1 MQMARTDF
9 ELCLLLRVSMSY
21 AKIRPCHFHR
31 SLFLTQVQAVPAAEC
46 STERLTDGVN
56 VQRKW
61 CLDPH
66 PVNVYCLFSL
76 FAENWPC
83 QLPRSWT
90 RGLHV
95 GQLTALCG
103 PSRPNVSRSLQLLGT
118 PSWRGE
124 VGRVRVSLAQIGSSH
139 YRRSCLWW
147 LPWSF
152 GLGVLAAVVS
162 GEICRAGLGRSPPL
176 SGICT

>member
-1 MQMARTDF
+1 MARTDF

-31 SLFLTQVQAVPAAEC
+31 SFFLTQVQAVPAAEC

-66 PVNVYCLFSL
+66 PVNVYCLCSL

-95 GQLTALCG
+95 GHSAAD
-103 PSRPNVSRSLQLLGT
+103 GT
-118 PSWRGE
+118 PWPFPTKRKPIATAVRYAELAARSGTGKGV
-124 VGRVRVSLAQIGSSH
+124 VGPNWLQPLSSFVFVVAPLVS
-139 YRRSCLWW
+139 
-147 LPWSF
+147 PV
-152 GLGVLAAVVS
+152 GLGFLA
-162 GEICRAGLGRSPPL
+162 EICRAGLGQSPPL
-176 SGICT
+176 SGICS